1 MVTKIDM
8 LIWNL
13 LALILLGLIIYLQF
27 GEVQTYVGTLGELF
41 K

>member
-13 LALILLGLIIYLQF
+13 LALILLGLIIYLQLQ
-27 GEVQTYVGTLGELF
+27 EVQTYVGTLGELF